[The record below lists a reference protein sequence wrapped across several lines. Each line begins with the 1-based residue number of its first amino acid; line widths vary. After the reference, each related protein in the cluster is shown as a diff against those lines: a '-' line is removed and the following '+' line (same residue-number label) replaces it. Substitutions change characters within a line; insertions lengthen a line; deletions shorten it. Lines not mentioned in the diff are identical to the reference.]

1 MIKNIYSEGDKS
13 ITYAYNLTKSDYS
26 ILEEK
31 LGMNE
36 KKIND
41 MTNEEIFTP
50 RISKSDWEIYK
61 LYYPEI
67 KSNEKQNKFSWSEIY
82 PLIVLKKENKIVII
96 DEKYFEE
103 FYEFVEQY
111 IELHGKNLDP
121 DRFFLNILHRI
132 SQSLYKYVR
141 FFIGEH
147 DNIEILLREHQS
159 NENLISLSE
168 VEQGFYVYNIAL
180 RNLNYVV
187 ENINEEPEF
196 KQFEE
201 YIVKILQEINF
212 TMDLSSS
219 YCDICKTTRET
230 YSSYISNNMNVTM
243 KILAAVTI
251 LIAIPNMIFGFYGM
265 NILLPLQDKGFLVLG
280 VIISVM
286 IGLMIILW
294 KYMKK
299 KIL

>member
-13 ITYAYNLTKSDYS
+13 ITYAYNLTKNDYS

-243 KILAAVTI
+243 KILAAVT
-251 LIAIPNMIFGFYGM
+251 
-265 NILLPLQDKGFLVLG
+265 
-280 VIISVM
+280 
-286 IGLMIILW
+286 
-294 KYMKK
+294 
-299 KIL
+299 

>member
-13 ITYAYNLTKSDYS
+13 ITYAYNLTKNDYS

-147 DNIEILLREHQS
+147 DNIEILLKSMAVRRLNS
-159 NENLISLSE
+159 WLLSL
-168 VEQGFYVYNIAL
+168 L
-180 RNLNYVV
+180 RKELNV
-187 ENINEEPEF
+187 
-196 KQFEE
+196 
-201 YIVKILQEINF
+201 
-212 TMDLSSS
+212 
-219 YCDICKTTRET
+219 
-230 YSSYISNNMNVTM
+230 
-243 KILAAVTI
+243 
-251 LIAIPNMIFGFYGM
+251 
-265 NILLPLQDKGFLVLG
+265 
-280 VIISVM
+280 
-286 IGLMIILW
+286 
-294 KYMKK
+294 
-299 KIL
+299 